1 MLLRLS
7 YLALTN
13 VVAFV
18 RLLPMSDVDK
28 DVEILALRHQLAV
41 LQRQID
47 RPGLTRPDRAFLAAP
62 CTACPDRRCG
72 GCT

>member
-13 VVAFV
+13 VFAFV
-18 RLLPMSDVDK
+18 RLRPGSDVDK

-41 LQRQID
+41 LQRQVD
-47 RPGLTRPDRAFLAAP
+47 RPRLTTPDRAFLAALL
-62 CTACPDRRCG
+62 CRRSRISPAVAV
-72 GCT
+72 